1 MIAGSGGGDAVHTL
15 LGMDKRAKVAYHE
28 YDAGAMLEA
37 YG

>member
-1 MIAGSGGGDAVHTL
+1 MIAWSEGGCGASIV
-15 LGMDKRAKVAYHE
+15 GVDKRAKVAYHE